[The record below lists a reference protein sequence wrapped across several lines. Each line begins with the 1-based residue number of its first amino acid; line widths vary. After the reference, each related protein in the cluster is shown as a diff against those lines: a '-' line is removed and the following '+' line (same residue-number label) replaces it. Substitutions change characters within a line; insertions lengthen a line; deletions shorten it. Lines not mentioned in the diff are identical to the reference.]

1 MLPSSS
7 LKDLGWWTSHYLE
20 IAGDLPDG
28 KENVAKHDM
37 AGTQHPTQ
45 ISLAKAEFNEVGKYN
60 PSPGKEV
67 EFGEW

>member
-1 MLPSSS
+1 M
-7 LKDLGWWTSHYLE
+7 E

-37 AGTQHPTQ
+37 AGIQHPIQ

-67 EFGEW
+67 EFGER